1 MGSIVKSIGKAIK
14 KVGKGLKKVVKKIGP
29 ALLVAAAVYA
39 GVAFYGAGSMA
50 GGLGSLSTTNFSAG
64 LTKIGQGI
72 GSFTSGMFNP
82 AGAATGSATG
92 MAGSPTSQALFS
104 AGTAG
109 GTSGNIGIGTTS
121 AGAFTGSVTSQAGAQ
136 TLSKWVT
143 AANTPSSGMTTG
155 DALAYMTKYN
165 WYQTLFSAGAGIFA
179 GKDEEKQ
186 AQLNREHE
194 EKLIQMRIDA
204 DKAADEKRYAYGAA
218 QTPEQKSFLAQNP
231 DWLSTHPST
240 RAPGTRGL
248 MSQSAMPIQQQ
259 SIGEPTFGRQ
269 APKNIAYSSPSGSP
283 ISGKPQGLIE
293 RGTSNS
299 FNPNALRRY
308 S

>member
-50 GGLGSLSTTNFSAG
+50 GGLGSLSTSNFSAG

-72 GSFTSGMFNP
+72 SGFASGMFNP
-82 AGAATGSATG
+82 AGAATGATNVAGNVMGVGAKSSMIGGAMTASGASSSAV
-92 MAGSPTSQALFS
+92 AGATANAL
-104 AGTAG
+104 
-109 GTSGNIGIGTTS
+109 SGNAI
-121 AGAFTGSVTSQAGAQ
+121 VN
-136 TLSKWVT
+136 KWVST
-143 AANTPSSGMTTG
+143 ANSGMTTG
-155 DALAYMTKYN
+155 DALAYMTKWN
-165 WYQTLFSAGAGIFA
+165 MVQTGLSAVAGIFA
-179 GKDEEKQ
+179 GKDEAKQ
-186 AQLNREHE
+186 AQMNREHE
-194 EKLIQMRIDA
+194 EKLLQMRLDA
-204 DKAADEKRYAYGAA
+204 DKAELEKTYAYGAA
-218 QTPEQKSFLAQNP
+218 QTPEQKSWLAQNP
-231 DWLSTHPST
+231 GWLSTHPST

-248 MSQSAMPIQQQ
+248 LSQTAMPIQQQ
-259 SIGEPTFGRQ
+259 SIGQPTFGRQ

-283 ISGKPQGLIE
+283 FSGRKQGLIE
-293 RGTSNS
+293 QGTAQS